1 MDKKIGTPYDYRQL
15 REIINANH
23 DRFSELNYDTSLSL
37 PQKMNSL
44 VEWFKVLLQEYD
56 EWIKYLDEFQDKFD
70 ENLYTTVYD
79 IIAKWLTDGVITEI
93 IVGIGKILE
102 IYPILEWEKPI
113 QHLIDKRYPYN
124 DAYRYGFKDD
134 YIDDVCGCVDN
145 AIIFDEVYPHLP
157 PTHTLNFRTMHNG
170 VYKFGHTITI
180 TKDKTLNLIGE
191 TVGFSNEKT
200 RFFFTNVDNNN
211 GIVYS
216 ARNGLIKT
224 IHIKGVGKG
233 VDGAGLNIMGSAP
246 YYVAYVIV
254 EDVTIEDFSLGMFT
268 GDSFYITYRW
278 GLIRNCSQGFVANN
292 CSTTL
297 AMEKVYTL
305 NCGSGFSFTKIN
317 YSTLINCASDNIDG
331 IAYRINNSATI
342 SLVSCGCEQIGNTC
356 LYVQDSRGISVNGFT
371 ALGTHNGDNFSSV
384 LAVVRSNISVNGLDE
399 VDAYSQ
405 TGYSVSVDPTS
416 VLTLSSVNIKNKIE
430 INSTAKIFGSCK
442 QGSLLK
448 NFKGTHVEYYT
459 DMFND
464 PNIKKG
470 DVIKNYNPTPANPI
484 ESWVCIERNIS
495 TNSNTWRPLNYVT
508 FNHATKDTLPNLE
521 KTRDIGVMAT
531 IDSLT
536 LVMFNGSDWKKV
548 NLVGIDS

>member
-1 MDKKIGTPYDYRQL
+1 MKKFDKIIGYPPELVGRINSFIVTEFDDSMTVEMQMRVLIKWIMKNIDLTNDMVDY
-15 REIINANH
+15 
-23 DRFSELNYDTSLSL
+23 LNEFIKNFDEKLYDTL
-37 PQKMNSL
+37 
-44 VEWFKVLLQEYD
+44 WKVLD
-56 EWIKYLDEFQDKFD
+56 
-70 ENLYTTVYD
+70 
-79 IIAKWLTDGVITEI
+79 KWLDDGVITEI

-113 QHLIDKRYPYN
+113 EHLIDKRYPYN
-124 DAYRYGFKDD
+124 DAYRYGFRDD

-157 PTHTLNFRTMHNG
+157 PTHTLNFRTMNSG

-233 VDGAGLNIMGSAP
+233 VGGVGLNIMGSAP

-254 EDVTIEDFSLGMFT
+254 EDVTIEDFRLGMFT
-268 GDSFYITYRW
+268 GDSFYITYKW
-278 GLIRNCSQGFVANN
+278 GLIRNCSQGFIANN

-297 AMEKVYTL
+297 LMEKVYTL
-305 NCGSGFSFTKIN
+305 NCDSGFSFSKIN
-317 YSTLINCASDNIDG
+317 YSTLINCASDNIAG
-331 IAYRINNSATI
+331 IAYRISNAATV

-356 LYVQDSRGISVNGFT
+356 LYVEDSRGISVNGFT

-384 LAVVRSNISVNGLDE
+384 LAVVRSNVSVNGLDE

-405 TGYSVSVDPTS
+405 TGYSVSVDSTS

-430 INSTAKIFGSCK
+430 LNNTAKIFGSCK

-484 ESWVCIERNIS
+484 ESWVCIERNNS

-508 FNHATKDTLPNLE
+508 FNHATKDTLPKLE
-521 KTRDIGVMAT
+521 KMRDIGVMAT
-531 IDSLT
+531 IDNWT

-548 NLVGIDS
+548 VTMSDL